1 MTLSGPGSERS
12 HYRAADSDREL
23 IVERLRVA
31 SAEGRLTDGEL
42 LQRTEAAYRART
54 YGELDALVADLPD
67 PRVPARPGGAV
78 PQPRR
83 RVDVDR
89 GLDRSLKAAWSVWA
103 VAVSVNLVVWAL
115 VSLDQQDLTYFWP
128 MWVAGPWGAVLVVLT
143 VLRGGFR
150 R

>member
-1 MTLSGPGSERS
+1 
-12 HYRAADSDREL
+12 
-23 IVERLRVA
+23 
-31 SAEGRLTDGEL
+31 
-42 LQRTEAAYRART
+42 
-54 YGELDALVADLPD
+54 
-67 PRVPARPGGAV
+67 V